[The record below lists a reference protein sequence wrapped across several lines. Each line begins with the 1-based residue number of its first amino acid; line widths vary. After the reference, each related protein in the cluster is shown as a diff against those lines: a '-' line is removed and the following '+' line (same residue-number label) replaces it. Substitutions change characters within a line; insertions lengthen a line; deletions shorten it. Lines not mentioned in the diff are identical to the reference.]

1 MMDTHTHTH
10 THMNIAFK
18 SLQHYV
24 TFLRNV
30 CLYLH
35 LSVEVLSFIAM
46 KCRIAFRI
54 HTDIFT
60 RGMKHEK

>member
-1 MMDTHTHTH
+1 MDDGHKHTHHTQTHTHTLFC
-10 THMNIAFK
+10 MNIAFK

-30 CLYLH
+30 CLYLD

-46 KCRIAFRI
+46 KC
-54 HTDIFT
+54 
-60 RGMKHEK
+60 